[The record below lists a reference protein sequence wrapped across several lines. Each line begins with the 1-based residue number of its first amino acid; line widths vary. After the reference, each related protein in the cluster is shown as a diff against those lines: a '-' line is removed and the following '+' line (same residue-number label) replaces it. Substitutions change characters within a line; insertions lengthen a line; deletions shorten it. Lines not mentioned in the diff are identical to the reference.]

1 LILRARRGG
10 GSCGFALPEDQLLDD
25 VQLPDRWLRKAL
37 SRDSVESADDSNA
50 SQCDTDSELEALY
63 EHFSRWLD
71 REGEEEA
78 QDEAVRS
85 FARGLLTRTLSDCGA
100 PTTATKNTAAVTRSL
115 SEAAGSTCN
124 G

>member
-1 LILRARRGG
+1 LGEAEEV
-10 GSCGFALPEDQLLDD
+10 ALPR
-25 VQLPDRWLRKAL
+25 RWLRKAL
-37 SRDSVESADDSNA
+37 SRDSIESADDSNA
-50 SQCDTDSELEALY
+50 SQCDTDSELEELY
-63 EHFSRWLD
+63 EHFSRWLE

-100 PTTATKNTAAVTRSL
+100 AVTTKSPAAVTRSL

-124 G
+124 RSLF